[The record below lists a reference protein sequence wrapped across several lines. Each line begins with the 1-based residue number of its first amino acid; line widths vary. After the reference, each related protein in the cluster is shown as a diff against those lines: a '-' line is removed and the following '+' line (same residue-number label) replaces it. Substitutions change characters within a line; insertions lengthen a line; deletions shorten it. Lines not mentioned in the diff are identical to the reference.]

1 MPIRPPLHKPASAI
15 RLSGKNGVRVRVHG
29 ARPSAAARGYG
40 SRWQKARAG
49 FLLAHP
55 LCAAHGERGET
66 VAANVVDHII
76 PHRGDMRLFWD
87 SGNWQ
92 ALCKRCHD
100 IKTATEDG
108 GFGRGGGSQSLQ
120 PPRG

>member
-1 MPIRPPLHKPASAI
+1 MPSKPPLHKPASAI
-15 RLSGKNGVRVRVHG
+15 RLSGARVHG

-55 LCAAHGERGET
+55 LCAGHTDRGEI

-76 PHRGDMRLFWD
+76 PHRGDMKLFWNRD
-87 SGNWQ
+87 NWQ

-100 IKTATEDG
+100 TKTANEDG
-108 GFGRGGGSQSLQ
+108 GFGRPSV
-120 PPRG
+120 